1 MKFTIEFEGNDI
13 LKFLD
18 SICNAFG
25 DEKVLT
31 MVADFMSNVANRVQT
46 EIAKD
51 TNLTEET
58 EKLVKQIIEAQVFAD
73 EEHALK
79 AIEHMN
85 ALISVTGNATV
96 VEYLEYLGDGE
107 LIDDKTREVL
117 AKYGWNQKL
126 IPNDILVDGI
136 GLAAGYIINP
146 KTCIRLG
153 KD

>member
-1 MKFTIEFEGNDI
+1 MKFTIELDGNDI

-25 DEKVLT
+25 DEKALA
-31 MVADFMSNVANRVQT
+31 MAADFMSKTADRVQT
-46 EIAKD
+46 ELAKATD
-51 TNLTEET
+51 LTEEA
-58 EKLVKQIIEAQVFAD
+58 EKLVKKIVESEVFVN

-85 ALISVTGNATV
+85 ALISVTGNASL
-96 VEYLEYLGDGE
+96 VEYLEYLGDSD
-107 LIDDKTREVL
+107 LINDESREVL

-126 IPNDILVDGI
+126 IPNDIISGVGD
-136 GLAAGYIINP
+136 AEGYVIDP